1 MLVIFAV
8 IIGGIIAGRLLSSW
22 RLVFVSRMITV
33 IIWLLLFLLGLE
45 VGSDPAVVGGMATLG
60 RTAFVIFAC
69 SVAGSICMSWL
80 LWRCVRRGTASRPPA
95 EGMPEQAG
103 AVRFDRA
110 DVIRVLMRDEDMP
123 DRTRVYAE
131 PSHLFLEPAVVIPG
145 VDHDGRVALAV
156 EEDICHP
163 LAHTGDVLVDPAG
176 VQRLE
181 DLLAAVHFAHFFFLE
196 FRCLFGHIRPSLSLV
211 SRP

>member
-1 MLVIFAV
+1 MQQGLLIADGDLRQLVEMIDHLAAHLARQIAV
-8 IIGGIIAGRLLSSW
+8 
-22 RLVFVSRMITV
+22 
-33 IIWLLLFLLGLE
+33 LGLA
-45 VGSDPAVVGGMATLG
+45 DIQL
-60 RTAFVIFAC
+60 R
-69 SVAGSICMSWL
+69 L
-80 LWRCVRRGTASRPPA
+80 
-95 EGMPEQAG
+95 PEQAE

-131 PSHLFLEPAVVIPG
+131 PAHLFLEPAVVIPG

-196 FRCLFGHIRPSLSLV
+196 FRCLFRHMTASYFALRQQNHAMLFRFPARTASYVCS
-211 SRP
+211 SRPFRLKTVS